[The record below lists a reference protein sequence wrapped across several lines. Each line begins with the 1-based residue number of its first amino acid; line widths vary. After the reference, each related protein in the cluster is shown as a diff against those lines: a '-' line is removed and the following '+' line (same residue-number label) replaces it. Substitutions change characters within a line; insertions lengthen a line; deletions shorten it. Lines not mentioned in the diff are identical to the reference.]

1 MGEISEMILEGI
13 LCQVC
18 GGYCENSNGIPQT
31 CSDCKPKKKRKK
43 KKKAKL

>member
-18 GGYCENSNGIPQT
+18 GCACDKSYGVPQT
-31 CSDCKPKKKRKK
+31 CSDCKPKKKKK
-43 KKKAKL
+43 VKK